1 VNYYSFGDLLQVPC
15 FLSGAL
21 AVPPLLHICQPEVK
35 LTAALMQRTVL
46 SLSVAILLSSIGFP
60 RELLPILYVA
70 RIMVGT
76 FCMDGNLTNR
86 INACLAPLYVC
97 SNWMQDE
104 HATELQLMFMIIA
117 EAFFCS
123 VTALTLATLN
133 YKEYQ
138 LALASLRLQAK
149 VEEVEEAE
157 RSGGAAQRLL
167 SVTCDAFA
175 RLNDDLRIATASRG
189 LLDILMCGFGN
200 GCRLEGVPFIRY
212 VASNDQERFKDFLVE
227 SAKEDAPPRS
237 IHLDMKDSGGITF
250 KAELF
255 HVSVPSLK
263 SDAKEH
269 LIGISQEHAEKELM
283 NHSIAQHD
291 HFPVADMRHLLGQR
305 MEKERPM
312 SRLRPEKHA
321 DSKSEGGGSRLS
333 ASHSSKSSRT
343 TSLVKLRMLRKVELV
358 IDLDSLDDDF
368 PLKSVTLCF
377 AQSEDCPKEALP
389 NLLEWIKPSYREKV
403 FNWVQD
409 NANASHAGQKCQE
422 TAVRGVKFFSPLSS
436 AKTILSG
443 EIFATKVPDE
453 DPEEDNDEGSNESI
467 ANAVAG
473 GMVKDGLCSA
483 PYFYSGTCPF
493 KMNLLNYTQGMKATF
508 AANCNAQWPLASRY
522 MNKPQPTPARY
533 PSHAPGQPPAWQCT
547 RNFNRTCPDG
557 FNFDGAMCHEDGS
570 YINPSMTNCAHFD
583 ARRWTNQMK
592 EAFGEHCHVWW
603 PCKASQRSG
612 TQNLRNGPVQAALL
626 LLEPPETQKRK
637 DAQFA
642 DFL

>member
-1 VNYYSFGDLLQVPC
+1 MVVHFYSARVLTWRTWFPNLTRTVSSWSLADDMKLPNVVARMHESRERTLKETAGIWSLLIESFWLPYFLLVNYYSFGDLLQVPC

-175 RLNDDLRIATASRG
+175 RLSDDLRIATASRG

-212 VASNDQERFKDFLVE
+212 VASDDQERFKDFLVE

-443 EIFATKVPDE
+443 ATW
-453 DPEEDNDEGSNESI
+453 
-467 ANAVAG
+467 
-473 GMVKDGLCSA
+473 LSA
-483 PYFYSGTCPF
+483 RHLPNTHP
-493 KMNLLNYTQGMKATF
+493 
-508 AANCNAQWPLASRY
+508 
-522 MNKPQPTPARY
+522 
-533 PSHAPGQPPAWQCT
+533 
-547 RNFNRTCPDG
+547 
-557 FNFDGAMCHEDGS
+557 
-570 YINPSMTNCAHFD
+570 I
-583 ARRWTNQMK
+583 
-592 EAFGEHCHVWW
+592 
-603 PCKASQRSG
+603 
-612 TQNLRNGPVQAALL
+612 
-626 LLEPPETQKRK
+626 
-637 DAQFA
+637 
-642 DFL
+642 